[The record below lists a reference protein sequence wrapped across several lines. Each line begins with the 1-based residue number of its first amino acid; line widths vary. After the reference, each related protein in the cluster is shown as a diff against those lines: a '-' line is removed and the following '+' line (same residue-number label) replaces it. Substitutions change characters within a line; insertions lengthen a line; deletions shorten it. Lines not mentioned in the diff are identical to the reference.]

1 MHKRSNFINFIFHL
15 IIFIILEGLAIFLIS
30 KNSIIQKYKIMQEI
44 RLVQNLTWKNQ
55 YKLKSYFSLSKT
67 NQQLADENARL
78 RSFLSDYQQNISQSK
93 IIRGNV
99 NAVSNTSNNAAS
111 NAYSDTSS
119 NTINK
124 QINGNE
130 KPFFKYISAEI
141 IQNTC
146 NRSHNRII
154 INKGSLDGIKEDMG
168 VITDRGIIGIVR
180 QVSKHFSLIYSFLDI
195 DESVSAIIKKTN
207 TFGPLVWTGTNT
219 KYAIM
224 SEIPIHTE
232 FSVGD
237 TIVSSGYS
245 TIYPANIPLGTIES
259 SEVKDGTQYN
269 LKIKLFENYS
279 SLKFVYVTEC
289 RDKEEILSLMKE
301 KEDNNEK

>member
-1 MHKRSNFINFIFHL
+1 
-15 IIFIILEGLAIFLIS
+15 LEGLAIFFIS

-44 RLVQNLTWKNQ
+44 RLVQNLTCSNQ
-55 YKLKSYFSLSKT
+55 YKIKSYFSLERT
-67 NQQLADENARL
+67 NQQLAEENAKL
-78 RSFLSDYQQNISQSK
+78 KSFLSDYQQSLSQKDSSYNDGNSIENI
-93 IIRGNV
+93 G
-99 NAVSNTSNNAAS
+99 
-111 NAYSDTSS
+111 
-119 NTINK
+119 NK
-124 QINGNE
+124 QNDSIYDNSNSIENIGNKQE
-130 KPFFKYISAEI
+130 NESKPLFKYISAEI

-146 NRSHNRII
+146 NRAHNRII
-154 INKGSLDGIKEDMG
+154 LNKGSLDGIKEDMG

-180 QVSKHFSLIYSFLDI
+180 QVSKHFSLVYSFLDI
-195 DESVSAIIKKTN
+195 DESISSIIKRTN
-207 TFGPLVWTGTNT
+207 TFGPLIWDGTNI

-224 SEIPIHTE
+224 SEVPVHTL

-245 TIYPANIPLGTIES
+245 TIYPANIPLGIIES
-259 SEVKDGTQYN
+259 SEVKEGTQYN

-289 RDKEEILSLMKE
+289 RDKEEILSLIKE